1 MQWLNPVWFWGLLG
15 LSVPLAIHLLSRKEG
30 KVIKVGSLRYM
41 SDSTTRRFRSV
52 KLNEILL
59 LALRSLLI
67 LLIVLYMVGLLF
79 FTKEKG
85 SRWIIVE
92 RGFES
97 AVQTKP
103 LIDSLQTAGY
113 ELHYLEKGF
122 PAPEDTTS
130 LYSIP
135 NYWSL
140 VGALERENLEE
151 AIIFSPARVVGFR
164 GVRQA
169 LPANITWLSVPAN
182 STTSETTSLLDGGE
196 RWVISGHSEA
206 SFTWFD
212 AVKSADNSSPENIAA
227 PVTQVTIVADP
238 KFSHDKRILSAAMQ
252 VLDDLPG
259 IQLQVNN
266 MVNGEINQQD
276 SSLLFWLSEKPL
288 PSTLGKLVYLQE
300 SADPK
305 LITQVFANQ
314 WQITKRLNQKA
325 ALEHHLVAELS
336 KLFQVDFPVELSDQR
351 QMPETWR
358 WKNGENDSQGGA
370 GEQVATTDGS
380 GWLAALILLT
390 LLAERIV
397 AWRRQQ

>member
-1 MQWLNPVWFWGLLG
+1 MQWLNPIWFWGLLG

-30 KVIKVGSLRYM
+30 KVVKVGSLRYM

-52 KLNEILL
+52 KLNEVLL
-59 LALRSLLI
+59 LVLRSLFI
-67 LLIVLYMVGLLF
+67 LFIVLYLVGLLF
-79 FTKEKG
+79 FTKEEG
-85 SRWIIVE
+85 ARWILVE

-97 AVQTKP
+97 AVQTQP
-103 LIDSLQTAGY
+103 MIDSLQNTGY
-113 ELHYLEKGF
+113 ELRYLEKGF
-122 PAPEDTTS
+122 PVPKDTTS

-151 AIIFSPARVVGFR
+151 VIVFSPARVKGFR

-169 LPANITWLSVPAN
+169 LPANITWLSLPAN
-182 STTSETTSLLDGGE
+182 SETSETAILLDGGE
-196 RWVISGHSEA
+196 RWVVSGRTDA

-212 AVKSADNSSPENIAA
+212 AVKAADDVSPENTAA
-227 PVTQVTIVADP
+227 PVTQVTVVADP
-238 KFSHDKRILSAAMQ
+238 KFSHDERILSAALR
-252 VLDDLPG
+252 VIDELPG
-259 IQLQVNN
+259 VQLQVNN
-266 MVNGEINQQD
+266 VMDGDVNQQD

-288 PSTLGKLVYLQE
+288 PSTQGNLVYLKE
-300 SADPK
+300 SADSK
-305 LITQVFANQ
+305 LITQVSANQ

-325 ALEHHLVAELS
+325 ALDHHLVAELS
-336 KLFQVDFPVELSDQR
+336 NLFQVNLPVELSDQR
-351 QMPETWR
+351 QMPQTWR
-358 WKNGENDSQGGA
+358 WKDAESKPKGPA
-370 GEQVATTDGS
+370 GDQIASTDGS